1 MCAVRRINALRH
13 CRRAFQRQ
21 SQGVRCLLHV
31 GGGHLIGEDDLLRRG
46 LLLHRVGIG
55 HQLLCQLAVSAQ
67 TGTGGDQLTDDDVL
81 LQDALALGVLSGT
94 GKIHHMECVADDL
107 IESVAELPAWLE
119 GKRGENNG
127 RN

>member
-1 MCAVRRINALRH
+1 MELAAESWHIKPEE
-13 CRRAFQRQ
+13 
-21 SQGVRCLLHV
+21 LLMV
-31 GGGHLIGEDDLLRRG
+31 GDTPNDMRFAHNGH
-46 LLLHRVGIG
+46 
-55 HQLLCQLAVSAQ
+55 
-67 TGTGGDQLTDDDVL
+67 
-81 LQDALALGVLSGT
+81 ALALGVLSGT